1 MKLRFLGHN
10 AWHLT
15 VESLS
20 ILIDPFLS
28 SNSLAACSPD
38 SLQADFILVSH
49 GHGDHFGD
57 TISIAKRTGAIV
69 VSIAEIVSYC
79 TQQGVKST
87 LAMNLGGSVQLPFG
101 KVKMVPAIHSSTLPD
116 GTPGGSPVGFL
127 ITLKGG
133 LRLYF
138 ACDTALFSDM
148 KFFSGVDYAALPIG
162 DLFTMGPDDAL
173 EAVKIIHPRN
183 VIPCHYGT
191 WPPIN
196 QDVQAWKVRVEK
208 ETLSKCV
215 VMKSG
220 EELSLVNSLLR

>member
-1 MKLRFLGHN
+1 MKFRFLGHN

-15 VESLS
+15 VDSVS

-28 SNSLAACSPD
+28 TNPFAACKPD

-69 VSIAEIVSYC
+69 VAIAEVAGYC
-79 TQQGVKST
+79 AKQGVKST
-87 LAMNLGGSVQLPFG
+87 LAMNVGGSISLPFG
-101 KVKMVPAIHSSTLPD
+101 RVKMVPAIHSSTLPD
-116 GTPGGSPVGFL
+116 GTPGGSPTGFL
-127 ITLKGG
+127 ITFKDG
-133 LRLYF
+133 LRMYF

-148 KFFSGVDYAALPIG
+148 KFFSGVDYAFLPIG

-173 EAVKIIHPRN
+173 EAVKIIQPRT
-183 VIPCHYGT
+183 VVPCHYGT

-196 QDVQAWKVRVEK
+196 QDVQAWKTRVEN

-220 EELSLVNSLLR
+220 EEMTIANAKFR